1 MSHSATPMHV
11 TILRRPW
18 ALIALIA
25 TVLLA
30 TAGIYKLTSGP
41 SNADT
46 AKTYGIFT
54 GTEVPQVMSQDDHHP
69 VELGTTFQVSA
80 PGNVVAI
87 RFYKSRA
94 NHGPHTGTLWNAKG
108 QKLASVTFTNESR
121 SGFQT
126 ARLSKPVTV
135 TPYTNYVV
143 SYHAPRGEW
152 SSAPHT
158 FANNSVIGN
167 PMIRGLRGSYA
178 FGSAVSFPT
187 STYENSSYYV
197 DVLFAPTG
205 AVVASP
211 SATKSVT
218 SSPSKSPSKSP
229 STPPTKTSSSKP
241 STSVSH
247 STPPTSSTPPPPPPA
262 TSSKPV
268 AAPTTSGVPAGTSMR
283 TVPGQVTSGTGW
295 TWTGSALKLTGGNVT
310 LSGLDINGPVQGSY
324 SNVTIQNSRIRCTGE
339 TQWCISLGDHN
350 KLIND
355 EIGGGANGTT
365 FVSAIGVWSGG
376 SGSNNI
382 INGVDIHNTSDGL
395 RIDGGTTL
403 MDSYVHNLIMGDSVD
418 AGAHSDGVQSTGGSN
433 VTISNN
439 RFESGTNCNVFMQW
453 LSGNPAITNYTVTGN
468 TFTAGN
474 RNNLQTSY
482 GVCGYS
488 PDVSGVTI
496 TNNTFSYGFQV
507 GPFTAPSGSS
517 ISGNKYTDGKPI
529 SG

>member
-1 MSHSATPMHV
+1 MSHSATLLYKTRLLH
-11 TILRRPW
+11 RPW
-18 ALIALIA
+18 AVVALIVA
-25 TVLLA
+25 ALLV
-30 TAGIYKLTSGP
+30 TGTIMKLTSGP
-41 SNADT
+41 SGAET
-46 AKTYGIFT
+46 AKTYGIYS
-54 GTEVPQVMSQDDHHP
+54 GKEVPTILSQDDHRAI
-69 VELGTTFQVSA
+69 ELGTVFQVSS
-80 PGNVVAI
+80 PGQAVAI
-87 RFYKSRA
+87 RYYKSVA
-94 NHGPHTGTLWNAKG
+94 NTGPHTGTLWNSTG
-108 QKLASVTFTNESR
+108 QKLATVTFHRESR

-126 ARLSKPVTV
+126 AKLSNPVTLK
-135 TPYTNYVV
+135 PYQNYVV

-152 SSAPHT
+152 SSQLGT
-158 FANNSVIGN
+158 YNNGSAIGN
-167 PMIRGLRGSYA
+167 AVIKGTKGVYA
-178 FGSAVSFPT
+178 FGTSTTFPT
-187 STYENSSYYV
+187 GNYHNSSYYV

-205 AVVASP
+205 SPVTPPTTASS
-211 SATKSVT
+211 SASA
-218 SSPSKSPSKSP
+218 SKSP
-229 STPPTKTSSSKP
+229 TK
-241 STSVSH
+241 
-247 STPPTSSTPPPPPPA
+247 
-262 TSSKPV
+262 
-268 AAPTTSGVPAGTSMR
+268 APTTSPVKPTSSAPTKSSTPSKPPSTSSSPSTAPTSSGVPVGTTMR
-283 TVPGQVTSGTGW
+283 TVPGQLTSGPGW

-310 LSGLDINGPVQGSY
+310 LNGLDINGPVQGSF
-324 SNVTIQNSRIRCTGE
+324 SNVTIQNSHIRCTGE

-355 EIGGGANGTT
+355 EIGGGANGST

-403 MDSYVHNLIMGDSVD
+403 MDSYVHNLVMGDSVA

-474 RNNLQTSY
+474 RNGLQTSY

-488 PDVSGVTI
+488 PDVSGVSI
-496 TNNTFSYGFQV
+496 TNNTFGYGFQV
-507 GPFTAPSGSS
+507 GPFTAPSGSN

-529 SG
+529 TG